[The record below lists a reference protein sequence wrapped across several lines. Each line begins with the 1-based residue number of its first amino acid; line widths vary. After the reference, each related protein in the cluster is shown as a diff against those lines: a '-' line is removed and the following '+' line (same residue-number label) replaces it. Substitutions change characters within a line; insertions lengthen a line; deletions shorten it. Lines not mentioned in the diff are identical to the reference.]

1 MGLLD
6 RNSHFSNVHRRGG
19 VPSRVSV
26 RNLPQV
32 YIPAGQGSL
41 PALYLRDAKTRRLIS
56 RLKWFIST
64 CIVAAAG
71 LCIIAIVVY
80 ASSNIEDGHGMM
92 SSLRRVSLAA
102 MTPQTGN
109 IIEERVA
116 LMGSKTDK
124 IKMTSKGLT
133 TQYLIH
139 DKVAEHR
146 DAREFFLVKPYLR
159 IVASLSTVPP
169 DDTNQIPPFNP
180 FDLYA
185 DQEPVKTTQLHS
197 NAPKLN
203 NDLLTTRV
211 LDLTTGSLLEE
222 DGLSLSSD
230 AAERYVAEADAIY
243 AESAQLRPGIMPGDE
258 AASADSGTA
267 SDGSQNNGVIG
278 QTPGLQQEP
287 PFTTTK
293 AKTLIAEDDDSDDSE
308 MYWAIVKRG
317 DTLTGILK
325 AVGAETWQAQ
335 SIAEALNTIPGGLK
349 LLAGQE
355 VRMRL
360 IPAASDPSA
369 KEPLTV
375 SIFTGVNPVATVER
389 SGDGGYTLT
398 ENHIPATKR
407 SGGIDNIKRATIYNS
422 VYSTCLRQNLDQSVT
437 QKLLRIMSYDV
448 DFKQKVRPGD
458 SFELFFEAKQN
469 ADGDNIPGKLLYVA
483 MTVEGETTS
492 YYRFRASDGTIDFY
506 NGRGSNSRKFLM
518 KKPVKVGRFTSGFG
532 YRVHPLLGIR
542 RMHTG
547 VDWAAPRGTPIMAA
561 GSGVI
566 EEAGLHGGYGRYIR
580 IRHSNGYK
588 TAYGHMNA
596 IAQGIKTGMKVRQ
609 GQLIGQ
615 VGSTGMS
622 TGPHLHF
629 EVLINNRHTNPMK
642 INVPRGR
649 QLSGRQFADFKKEQT
664 HIDALRQRAPI
675 DTKVANVDDQ
685 SPSRT
690 VSTHGSTLKQQ

>member
-1 MGLLD
+1 M
-6 RNSHFSNVHRRGG
+6 
-19 VPSRVSV
+19 PSRMNV

-116 LMGSKTDK
+116 LLGSKTDK

-169 DDTNQIPPFNP
+169 EDSKKIPPFNP

-185 DQEPVKTTQLHS
+185 DQKPVKASQLRVNTPKIS
-197 NAPKLN
+197 NRF
-203 NDLLTTRV
+203 LTTR
-211 LDLTTGSLLEE
+211 LLNLTTSSLLEE
-222 DGLSLSSD
+222 DGLTLTND

-243 AESAQLRPGIMPGDE
+243 AESAQLRPGIMPGDD
-258 AASADSGTA
+258 AAGSENGMASESSPNSGA
-267 SDGSQNNGVIG
+267 MG
-278 QTPGLQQEP
+278 QTPEKQQEP

-308 MYWAIVKRG
+308 MYWALVKRG

-349 LLAGQE
+349 LMAGQE
-355 VRMRL
+355 IRMRL
-360 IPAASDPSA
+360 IPAASDPTA
-369 KEPLTV
+369 KEPLIV
-375 SIFTGVNPVATVER
+375 SVYTGVNPVATVER

-398 ENHIPATKR
+398 QNHIPPAKK
-407 SGGIDNIKRATIYNS
+407 SGKKDDIKRATIYNS
-422 VYSTCLRQNLDQSVT
+422 VYSACLRQNLDKSVT

-458 SFELFFEAKQN
+458 SFELFFEAKQDAN
-469 ADGDNIPGKLLYVA
+469 GDNVPGKLLYIA
-483 MTVEGETTS
+483 MTVQGNTTN
-492 YYRFRASDGTIDFY
+492 YYRFRTADGTVDFY
-506 NGRGSNSRKFLM
+506 NDRGSNSRKFLM
-518 KKPVKVGRFTSGFG
+518 KKPLKVGRFTSGFG
-532 YRVHPLLGIR
+532 YRVHPLLGTR
-542 RMHTG
+542 RFHSG
-547 VDWAAPRGTPIMAA
+547 VDWGAPRGTPIMAA
-561 GSGVI
+561 GSGTI
-566 EEAGLHGGYGRYIR
+566 EEAGRHGGYGRYIR

-588 TAYGHMNA
+588 TAYGHMHA
-596 IAQGIKTGMKVRQ
+596 IATGIKKGVRVRQ

-629 EVLINNRHTNPMK
+629 EVLVNNRHTNPMK
-642 INVPRGR
+642 LRVPRGR
-649 QLSGRQFADFKKEQT
+649 QLNGRQFADFKKEQT

-675 DTKVANVDDQ
+675 DTKVANVDD
-685 SPSRT
+685 
-690 VSTHGSTLKQQ
+690 K